1 MRIEIHV
8 DKLYR
13 YERKAEPCFIGIP
26 MKKGTLYDLDKVAV
40 LQNNSVLPIQKKVTA
55 RHDDGSV
62 KFMFLRFLAD
72 LPANKD
78 AVLICDT
85 NAQEVQDADM
95 FVIET
100 VQGENGICVDT
111 GAVAF
116 AVENNSDGIFRH
128 IRRTCGRRAGRS
140 LH

>member
-111 GAVAF
+111 GAATAP
-116 AVENNSDGIFRH
+116 AV
-128 IRRTCGRRAGRS
+128 
-140 LH
+140 